1 MLLDNKVWQTPHI
14 ATARLYGPGR
24 IVDPIRPYLKS
35 TLYDPIV
42 NVTGAKMAAT
52 RKLVYAFKI
61 CIFQSL
67 SNLI

>member
-1 MLLDNKVWQTPHI
+1 MSCAQAHWVRLKPLLRVMQLKLHEPTMTMSCTHTAHVNDN
-14 ATARLYGPGR
+14 
-24 IVDPIRPYLKS
+24 D
-35 TLYDPIV
+35 
-42 NVTGAKMAAT
+42 VTGAKMAAT